1 MVGHTAGIL
10 PRDWSVYKSGPESEG
25 DITVSSRPEVAW
37 LLLRGVEVGEGTGLA
52 AADLPDLE
60 LGEGPVRGLGEVG
73 HGEAVGLVGPQPL
86 HPAHHP
92 VVVLGLGRL
101 GHVLRRPAAVPLA
114 PLLVL
119 PRAHTRVRLQIILHV
134 TSKSVKLNYFSKA
147 KVIKE

>member
-37 LLLRGVEVGEGTGLA
+37 LLLRGVEEGEGTGLA

-73 HGEAVGLVGPQPL
+73 HGEAVGLVGPQSL

-134 TSKSVKLNYFSKA
+134 TSQSVKLNYFSKA
-147 KVIKE
+147 KVINE

>member
-37 LLLRGVEVGEGTGLA
+37 LLLRGVEGEGTGLA

-119 PRAHTRVRLQIILHV
+119 PRAHTRVRLKIMLHV
-134 TSKSVKLNYFSKA
+134 TFESVKLELFLKSKSY
-147 KVIKE
+147 K

>member
-37 LLLRGVEVGEGTGLA
+37 LLLRGVEGQGPCLV

-60 LGEGPVRGLGEVG
+60 LGEGAVGGLGEVG

-119 PRAHTRVRLQIILHV
+119 PRAHTRVRLKIILHV
-134 TSKSVKLNYFSKA
+134 TS
-147 KVIKE
+147 

>member
-37 LLLRGVEVGEGTGLA
+37 LLLRGVEGQGGTGLA

-60 LGEGPVRGLGEVG
+60 LGEGAVGGLGEVG
-73 HGEAVGLVGPQPL
+73 DGEAVGLVGPQPL

-119 PRAHTRVRLQIILHV
+119 PRAHTRVRLKIILHV
-134 TSKSVKLNYFSKA
+134 TFRR
-147 KVIKE
+147 

>member
-37 LLLRGVEVGEGTGLA
+37 LLLRGVEGEGTGLA

-73 HGEAVGLVGPQPL
+73 HGEAVGLVGPQSL

-134 TSKSVKLNYFSKA
+134 TSKSIKLSCFLIA
-147 KVIKE
+147 KVKN